1 MLLRSA
7 VLAMTDANRYNPL
20 MLTIETHCHTD
31 ASVDCRVRV
40 VDLIKTARRRG
51 IDRLVVTDHNT
62 TSGAV
67 RAQQLDPELII
78 VGQEI
83 MTEQGELLA
92 FFVSEEVQR
101 DLPPMEAIR
110 LLREQDAYISVSHP
124 FDPRRGWPLRALEAI
139 APHVDAVEIFNARNI
154 RPAYNEAAERFA
166 ARFKLG
172 GTAGSDAHTLIEVG
186 RATMQVPEFT
196 DAASLRAAMP
206 QVQYTKRASGPLIR
220 LASRY
225 AAIMNRIGASN
236 Q

>member
-1 MLLRSA
+1 ML
-7 VLAMTDANRYNPL
+7 N
-20 MLTIETHCHTD
+20 IETHCHTD
-31 ASVDCRVRV
+31 ASHDCRVRV
-40 VDLIKTARRRG
+40 EDLVKTARRRG
-51 IDRLVVTDHNT
+51 LDRLVVTDHNT
-62 TSGAV
+62 ISGAV

-92 FFVSEEVQR
+92 FFVSEEVPR
-101 DLPPMEAIR
+101 DLPPLEAIR
-110 LLREQDAYISVSHP
+110 LLRAQDAYISVSHP
-124 FDPRRGWPLRALEAI
+124 FDPRRGWELRALEAI

-154 RPAYNEAAERFA
+154 LPAYNEAAERFA
-166 ARFKLG
+166 ARFRLG

-186 RATMQVPEFT
+186 RAGMRLPTFT

-206 QVQYTKRASGPLIR
+206 QAQYTKRASGPLIR

-225 AAIMNRIGASN
+225 AALVNRVSRN